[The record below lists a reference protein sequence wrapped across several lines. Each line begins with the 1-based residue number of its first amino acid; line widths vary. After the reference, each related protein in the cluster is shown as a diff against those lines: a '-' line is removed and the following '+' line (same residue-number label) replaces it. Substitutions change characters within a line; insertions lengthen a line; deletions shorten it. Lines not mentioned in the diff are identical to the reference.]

1 MVNLTDQEREKFALY
16 LEQDAASNRAMAA
29 QMEKMD
35 PTGTMGML
43 ATKYKNEAAA
53 AMIVAAK
60 LRSIE
65 TDTVAR

>member
-1 MVNLTDQEREKFALY
+1 MTSLTDAERQKFVLY
-16 LEQDAASNRAMAA
+16 LEQDAASNRALAA

-53 AMIVAAK
+53 AMIIAAK

-65 TDTVAR
+65 TSEIKG

>member
-1 MVNLTDQEREKFALY
+1 MVNLTDAEREKFALY
-16 LEQDAASNRAMAA
+16 LEQDAASNSALAA

-53 AMIVAAK
+53 ARIIAAK

-65 TDTVAR
+65 TSEVRG

>member
-1 MVNLTDQEREKFALY
+1 MVNLTDAEREKFALY

-35 PTGTMGML
+35 PTGTMGMI

-65 TDTVAR
+65 TDSVSR

>member
-1 MVNLTDQEREKFALY
+1 MINLTDQEREKFALY

-43 ATKYKNEAAA
+43 ATKYKNEATA

-65 TDTVAR
+65 TDTVSR

>member
-1 MVNLTDQEREKFALY
+1 MINLTDQEREKFAAY
-16 LEQDAASNRAMAA
+16 LEQDAMSNAAMAA

-53 AMIVAAK
+53 ARIVAAK
-60 LRSIE
+60 LRSIQ
-65 TDTVAR
+65 TDTIG